1 MQIEPA
7 TKSTID
13 DDDLFGEEFDNLAN
27 RELVPLSDTSNL
39 LTPIQILDSVISFSP
54 FFFLKSLAVAAKL
67 SLSLKV
73 WAEADKDLSTA
84 HNL

>member
-27 RELVPLSDTSNL
+27 RELVPFTDTSNL
-39 LTPIQILDSVISFSP
+39 LTPIQILDSVISL
-54 FFFLKSLAVAAKL
+54 FFF
-67 SLSLKV
+67 
-73 WAEADKDLSTA
+73 
-84 HNL
+84 

>member
-27 RELVPLSDTSNL
+27 RELVPFTDTSNL
-39 LTPIQILDSVISFSP
+39 LTPIQILDSVISLS
-54 FFFLKSLAVAAKL
+54 FFFEILGSGY
-67 SLSLKV
+67 
-73 WAEADKDLSTA
+73 
-84 HNL
+84 